1 MSNDPAKKTYEI
13 VFDELGRAIWHCD
26 YYGAYGNHFIGTF
39 VFKPILSVLEEIA
52 VDRLTRQ
59 LLGNDALSHIDPV
72 IEKLAYALAS
82 LKYRVIKAPPFWM
95 DAKTYS
101 SMVQIPAASSDMEV
115 LYNIPGGHI
124 DDMELIFYVYGA
136 AIEAQLKF
144 KEKIKQKSQQ
154 AINVIKKHVD
164 ELQQNNINSEEEDK
178 EALEAIMKESNEETA
193 IPKTVTKTYTH
204 LQDEDE

>member
-1 MSNDPAKKTYEI
+1 MPNEPKQTYEI

-26 YYGAYGNHFIGTF
+26 YYGAYGNHFVGTF

-72 IEKLAYALAS
+72 IEKLSYALAS

-95 DAKTYS
+95 DVKTYS
-101 SMVQIPAASSDMEV
+101 SIVQIPSSSNTEI

-124 DDMELIFYVYGA
+124 DDAELIFYVYGA

-154 AINVIKKHVD
+154 AMNVIKKHVD
-164 ELQQNNINSEEEDK
+164 ELQQNNANIDQEDK
-178 EALEAIMKESNEETA
+178 EALEAIMQEKNEIEGPM
-193 IPKTVTKTYTH
+193 PKTVTKTYTH